1 MTDDSKKKNGDK
13 RIWRFVFAAMV
24 FLAALQVLG
33 YLACWLIGSVLG
45 GISFSV
51 PAASVGII
59 GGADG
64 PTAIFVT
71 GMAKPEA
78 RPVAKP
84 MMRNV
89 TEPTDPVPAIA
100 ALPRKRP
107 TMTVSVRL

>member
-71 GMAKPEA
+71 GMAKPDWQLILWI
-78 RPVAKP
+78 VLL
-84 MMRNV
+84 V
-89 TEPTDPVPAIA
+89 VGITG
-100 ALPRKRP
+100 LRKLRGNGKE
-107 TMTVSVRL
+107 

>member
-71 GMAKPEA
+71 GMAKPDWQLILWI
-78 RPVAKP
+78 VLL
-84 MMRNV
+84 V
-89 TEPTDPVPAIA
+89 IGITG
-100 ALPRKRP
+100 LRKLRGNGKE
-107 TMTVSVRL
+107 

>member
-1 MTDDSKKKNGDK
+1 MTDDSKKKTGAK

-24 FLAALQVLG
+24 LLAALQLLG
-33 YLACWLIGSVLG
+33 FVACWLIGSVLG

-71 GMAKPEA
+71 GMAKPDWQLILWI
-78 RPVAKP
+78 VLLVIG
-84 MMRNV
+84 M
-89 TEPTDPVPAIA
+89 TG
-100 ALPRKRP
+100 LRKLRGNGKE
-107 TMTVSVRL
+107 

>member
-1 MTDDSKKKNGDK
+1 MTDDSKTKNGDK

-24 FLAALQVLG
+24 LLAALQLLG
-33 YLACWLIGSVLG
+33 FVACWLIGSVLG

-71 GMAKPEA
+71 GMAKPDWQLILWI
-78 RPVAKP
+78 VLL
-84 MMRNV
+84 V
-89 TEPTDPVPAIA
+89 IGITG
-100 ALPRKRP
+100 LRKLRGNGKE
-107 TMTVSVRL
+107 

>member
-24 FLAALQVLG
+24 LLAALQLLG
-33 YLACWLIGSVLG
+33 FVACWLIGSVLG

-71 GMAKPEA
+71 GMAKPDWQLILWI
-78 RPVAKP
+78 VLL
-84 MMRNV
+84 V
-89 TEPTDPVPAIA
+89 IGITG
-100 ALPRKRP
+100 LRKLRGHGKE
-107 TMTVSVRL
+107 

>member
-13 RIWRFVFAAMV
+13 RIWRVVFAAMV
-24 FLAALQVLG
+24 LLAALQLLG
-33 YLACWLIGSVLG
+33 FVACWLIGSVLG

-71 GMAKPEA
+71 GMAKPDWQLILWI
-78 RPVAKP
+78 VLL
-84 MMRNV
+84 V
-89 TEPTDPVPAIA
+89 VGITG
-100 ALPRKRP
+100 LRKLRGNGKE
-107 TMTVSVRL
+107 

>member
-24 FLAALQVLG
+24 LLAALQLLG
-33 YLACWLIGSVLG
+33 FVACWLIGSVLG

-51 PAASVGII
+51 PAVSVGII

-71 GMAKPEA
+71 GMAKPDWQLILWI
-78 RPVAKP
+78 VLL
-84 MMRNV
+84 V
-89 TEPTDPVPAIA
+89 IGITG
-100 ALPRKRP
+100 LRKLRGNGKE
-107 TMTVSVRL
+107 

>member
-24 FLAALQVLG
+24 LLAALQLLG
-33 YLACWLIGSVLG
+33 FVACWLIGSVLG

-71 GMAKPEA
+71 GMAKPDWQLILWI
-78 RPVAKP
+78 VLL
-84 MMRNV
+84 V
-89 TEPTDPVPAIA
+89 VGITG
-100 ALPRKRP
+100 LRKLRGNGKE
-107 TMTVSVRL
+107 

>member
-24 FLAALQVLG
+24 LLAALQLLG
-33 YLACWLIGSVLG
+33 FVACWLIGSVLG

-71 GMAKPEA
+71 GMAKPDWQLILWI
-78 RPVAKP
+78 VLL
-84 MMRNV
+84 V
-89 TEPTDPVPAIA
+89 IGITG
-100 ALPRKRP
+100 LRKLRGNGKE
-107 TMTVSVRL
+107 

>member
-24 FLAALQVLG
+24 LLAALQLLG
-33 YLACWLIGSVLG
+33 FVACWLIGSVLG

-64 PTAIFVT
+64 PTANFVT
-71 GMAKPEA
+71 GMAKPDWQLILWI
-78 RPVAKP
+78 VLL
-84 MMRNV
+84 V
-89 TEPTDPVPAIA
+89 VGITG
-100 ALPRKRP
+100 LRKLRGNGKE
-107 TMTVSVRL
+107 